1 MKNPMDGR
9 GFALALMKRPQHW
22 PLRLVFA
29 LAHPARPDPWG
40 LPGQGFLA
48 YGHGATVYLGDVGD
62 VPPKRPEDFEEHLKT
77 LESVTYLSL
86 EAVLGDGWR
95 VD

>member
-48 YGHGATVYLGDVGD
+48 YGHQSSHRSSIDYGD
-62 VPPKRPEDFEEHLKT
+62 
-77 LESVTYLSL
+77 
-86 EAVLGDGWR
+86 
-95 VD
+95 